1 MIRLRRGFRRRS
13 DTMDMFANY
22 EKLIVSLE
30 NRRKRAVE
38 NLDNVT
44 AELEAARHA
53 LAQMRASTP
62 PATPAR
68 GSK

>member
-1 MIRLRRGFRRRS
+1 MLPRRRPRRRGDS
-13 DTMDMFANY
+13 MDMFANY

-38 NLDNVT
+38 NLENVT

-53 LAQMRASTP
+53 LQQMKAATP
-62 PATPAR
+62 PATPKR
-68 GSK
+68 